1 MSGIAIFGVNR
12 KSGTFHIFKIENEW
26 EKKGLGVTVGGL
38 INLSQQQTCFI

>member
-26 EKKGLGVTVGGL
+26 EKKGVGGNCRG
-38 INLSQQQTCFI
+38 ID